1 MKSFFDYLKKLAI
14 QMVVNEL
21 KDNSD
26 KFAKKIA
33 DKCEIPLLNE
43 KQEAELASKL
53 LDGIIELIEDLPEKD
68 LKDTKKWKI

>member
-33 DKCEIPLLNE
+33 DKCDIPLLSE
-43 KQEAELASKL
+43 KQEAELASRL
-53 LDGIIELIEDLPEKD
+53 LDGMIELIEDLSEKD
-68 LKDTKKWKI
+68 LKDTKK

>member
-33 DKCEIPLLNE
+33 DKCDIPLLSE
-43 KQEAELASKL
+43 KQEAELAEKL
-53 LDGIIELIEDLPEKD
+53 LNGMIELIEDLPEKD
-68 LKDTKKWKI
+68 LKDTKK

>member
-68 LKDTKKWKI
+68 LKDTKK

>member
-1 MKSFFDYLKKLAI
+1 MKSFFDYIKKLAI
-14 QMVVNEL
+14 QMVINQL

-26 KFAKKIA
+26 KLAKKIA

-53 LDGIIELIEDLPEKD
+53 LDGMTELIEDLFEDDLKEKD
-68 LKDTKKWKI
+68 AKG

>member
-33 DKCEIPLLNE
+33 DKCDIPLLSE
-43 KQEAELASKL
+43 KQEAELASRL
-53 LDGIIELIEDLPEKD
+53 LDGMIELIEDLPEKD
-68 LKDTKKWKI
+68 LKDTKK

>member
-33 DKCEIPLLNE
+33 DKCDIPLLSE
-43 KQEAELASKL
+43 KQETELAEKL
-53 LDGIIELIEDLPEKD
+53 LDGMIELIEDLSEKD
-68 LKDTKKWKI
+68 LKDTKK

>member
-33 DKCEIPLLNE
+33 DKCDIPLLSE
-43 KQEAELASKL
+43 KQEAELAEKL

-68 LKDTKKWKI
+68 LKDTKK

>member
-33 DKCEIPLLNE
+33 DKCDIPLLSE
-43 KQEAELASKL
+43 KQEAELAEKL
-53 LDGIIELIEDLPEKD
+53 LDGMIELIEDLPEKD
-68 LKDTKKWKI
+68 LKDTKK

>member
-1 MKSFFDYLKKLAI
+1 
-14 QMVVNEL
+14 MVVNEL

-68 LKDTKKWKI
+68 LKDTKK

>member
-33 DKCEIPLLNE
+33 DKCDIPLISE
-43 KQEAELASKL
+43 KQEAELAEKL
-53 LDGIIELIEDLPEKD
+53 LDGMIELIEDLSEKD
-68 LKDTKKWKI
+68 LKDTKK

>member
-33 DKCEIPLLNE
+33 DKCDIPLLSE
-43 KQEAELASKL
+43 KQEAELAEKL
-53 LDGIIELIEDLPEKD
+53 LDGMIELIEDLS
-68 LKDTKKWKI
+68 

>member
-33 DKCEIPLLNE
+33 DKCDIPLLSE
-43 KQEAELASKL
+43 KQEAELAEKL
-53 LDGIIELIEDLPEKD
+53 LDGMIELI
-68 LKDTKKWKI
+68 

>member
-33 DKCEIPLLNE
+33 DKCDIPLLSE
-43 KQEAELASKL
+43 KQEAELAEKL
-53 LDGIIELIEDLPEKD
+53 LDGMIELIEDLSEKD
-68 LKDTKKWKI
+68 SKDTKK

>member
-33 DKCEIPLLNE
+33 GKCDIPLLTE
-43 KQEAELASKL
+43 KQETELAEKL
-53 LDGIIELIEDLPEKD
+53 LDGMIELIEDLPEKD
-68 LKDTKKWKI
+68 LKDTKK

>member
-33 DKCEIPLLNE
+33 DKCDIPLLSE
-43 KQEAELASKL
+43 KQEAELASRL
-53 LDGIIELIEDLPEKD
+53 LNGMIELIEDLSEKD
-68 LKDTKKWKI
+68 LKDTKK

>member
-1 MKSFFDYLKKLAI
+1 VKSFFDYIKKLAI
-14 QMVVNEL
+14 QMVINQL

-26 KFAKKIA
+26 KLAKKIA

-53 LDGIIELIEDLPEKD
+53 LDGMTELIEDLFEDDLKEKD
-68 LKDTKKWKI
+68 AKG

>member
-33 DKCEIPLLNE
+33 DKCDIPLLSE
-43 KQEAELASKL
+43 KQEAVLAEKL
-53 LDGIIELIEDLPEKD
+53 LDGMIELIEDLPEKD
-68 LKDTKKWKI
+68 LKDTKK

>member
-33 DKCEIPLLNE
+33 DKCDIPLLSE
-43 KQEAELASKL
+43 KQEAELAEKL
-53 LDGIIELIEDLPEKD
+53 LDGMIELIEDLSEKD
-68 LKDTKKWKI
+68 LKDTKK